1 MNGCTKTSSVSDLL
15 RLVRAHNLVVAALG
29 VLAGGWI
36 ALGHLALPA
45 PLGWAALSGAGL
57 GLAGNVLNDIWD
69 EPGDRTNARA
79 DRPLASGRV
88 RRGTAD
94 MLVLWGALLGLSTA
108 ALVGGTLFAL
118 ALVALA
124 LMAAYSPVLK
134 RRGLAGNI
142 TVAAVAGFPLMYGAL
157 AVHHGGA
164 GVIPWMLA
172 AWLHLGREVAKDL
185 VDVPGDRV
193 LGRRTLPI
201 LSGDAAART
210 VARGILWSFL
220 PASVLLP
227 ALAGYGA
234 WYFVVAITADA
245 LVWSAA
251 RSLSR
256 QRYPAAVTH
265 AKLAMPLGVAALV
278 LGRVV

>member
-1 MNGCTKTSSVSDLL
+1 M
-15 RLVRAHNLVVAALG
+15 VAALG

-45 PLGWAALSGAGL
+45 PIAWASVSGIGL
-57 GLAGNVLNDIWD
+57 GVAGNVLNDIWD
-69 EPGDRTNARA
+69 EPGDRANARP
-79 DRPLASGRV
+79 DRPLAAGRV
-88 RRGTAD
+88 RRGSAD
-94 MLVLWGALLGLSTA
+94 LLVLWGALVGLVSA
-108 ALVGGTLFAL
+108 ALVSGTLFAL
-118 ALVALA
+118 ALASLA

-134 RRGLAGNI
+134 RRGLAGNV

-157 AVHHGGA
+157 AVHHAAA
-164 GVIPWMLA
+164 GVVPWVLA

-201 LSGDAAART
+201 LSGEGTARNAAR
-210 VARGILWSFL
+210 VMLWAFIPVS
-220 PASVLLP
+220 ALLP
-227 ALAGYGA
+227 ALAGYGWA
-234 WYFVVAITADA
+234 YFVLAAIADG
-245 LVWSAA
+245 LVWNAA
-251 RSLSR
+251 RSLTR
-256 QRYPAAVTH
+256 QRYPAAVTQ

>member
-1 MNGCTKTSSVSDLL
+1 MSSVSDLL

-36 ALGHLALPA
+36 ALGHLTVPA
-45 PLGWAALSGAGL
+45 SLIWAALSGAGL
-57 GLAGNVLNDIWD
+57 GMAGNVLNDIWD

-94 MLVLWGALLGLSTA
+94 LLVLWGALLGLGAA
-108 ALVGGTLFAL
+108 ALVGGTLVGL
-118 ALVALA
+118 AVVSLA
-124 LMAAYSPVLK
+124 LMATYSPVLK
-134 RRGLAGNI
+134 RRGLAGNV
-142 TVAAVAGFPLMYGAL
+142 TVAAVAGFPFMYGAL
-157 AVHHGGA
+157 AVHHGAA
-164 GVIPWMLA
+164 GVVPWVLA

-201 LSGDAAART
+201 LSGEGTARNAAR
-210 VARGILWSFL
+210 AILWSFI
-220 PASVLLP
+220 PVSALLP
-227 ALAGYGA
+227 ALAGYGW
-234 WYFVVAITADA
+234 WYFVVAAAADG
-245 LVWSAA
+245 LVWNAA
-251 RSLSR
+251 RSLTR

>member
-1 MNGCTKTSSVSDLL
+1 MADLL
-15 RLVRAHNLVVAALG
+15 RLVRAHNLAVAGLG

-36 ALGHLALPA
+36 ALGRLAVPA
-45 PLGWAALSGAGL
+45 PLAWAALSGVGL
-57 GLAGNVLNDIWD
+57 GIAGNVLNDIWD
-69 EPGDRTNARA
+69 EAGDRVNARA

-94 MLVLWGALLGLSTA
+94 LLVFWGTLLGLASA
-108 ALVGGTLFAL
+108 ALVGGVLCAL

-124 LMAAYSPVLK
+124 LMGVYSPVLK
-134 RRGLAGNI
+134 RRGLAGNF

-157 AVHHGGA
+157 AVRHGAA
-164 GVIPWMLA
+164 GVVPWMLA

-201 LSGDAAART
+201 LSGEGAARNM
-210 VARGILWSFL
+210 ALAILWGFL
-220 PASVLLP
+220 PVSVLLP
-227 ALAGYGA
+227 ALAGYGR
-234 WYFVVAITADA
+234 WYFVLAAAADG
-245 LVWSAA
+245 LVWYAA

-256 QRYPAAVTH
+256 RRYPAAVTH